1 MFVSTLTHSRTVEAT
16 FTFLGN
22 KKSSVLTFIWPHNDS
37 CLYNI
42 SRLGRPTWKR
52 DIMGISPTQWL
63 CLKFLLLRCKHDIAV
78 SLCVRHEIN
87 YAVTFRIQQEL
98 LNKTKTSRNRCTRIV
113 WIQAA
118 TDANTSQQ
126 TRKYTRKVVAT
137 YRCEHTGVR
146 PLFVT
151 LLLDFGFASICAN
164 CPCVCQDLQHLPCR
178 GAPGCRYSSV

>member
-52 DIMGISPTQWL
+52 DIMGITPTQWL
-63 CLKFLLLRCKHDIAV
+63 CLKFPLLRCKHDIVV

-113 WIQAA
+113 RIQAA

-137 YRCEHTGVR
+137 YRCEHRREAIICHVIVR
-146 PLFVT
+146 FWFCFYMCKLSLCLPGPPAPSLQR
-151 LLLDFGFASICAN
+151 
-164 CPCVCQDLQHLPCR
+164 CPWLQI
-178 GAPGCRYSSV
+178 